1 MAYMKDGV
9 RRYTLKE
16 KIAYHT
22 KCANDGVNVNT
33 GEKLTTV
40 SRIRHA
46 NLATK
51 QCNRLNKF
59 MKTGQKFADMKKS
72 YNDKL
77 NSEFDK
83 KEQTKKASA
92 KKNQNSGF

>member
-1 MAYMKDGV
+1 MSYMKDGV
-9 RRYTLKE
+9 CRYTLKE

-22 KCANDGVNVNT
+22 QCANTGVNVNT
-33 GEKLTTV
+33 GEKLTTT
-40 SRIRHA
+40 SRVRHA

-59 MKTGQKFADMKKS
+59 MQTGERFADMKKS
-72 YNDKL
+72 YNGSK
-77 NSEFDK
+77 NPE
-83 KEQTKKASA
+83 TKKAST